1 LGFDVLFC
9 FVFFSATWIIMSGAG
24 GGGGGGGNSLE
35 NDVKKYAY
43 GVEFKAK
50 LIGFDE
56 IDSMSGDKMALAE
69 DSMARLKAAVTASK
83 EHKLKIIVEVSFDG
97 VKIYDEKN
105 RKLVHHHEAHQ
116 IVFIAF
122 DVKEPRAC
130 GYFVV
135 LGNLTYRFIGLKS
148 MEKTSES
155 IVQAIQELICLSYE
169 LKVQQ
174 MSRSKVAPEIS
185 EEAKSR
191 SASYRSQHGLPPAPE
206 GDLSEIITQS
216 GNSDALKQ
224 LEEQDMNKVHGQ
236 LEALHRLMDK
246 GDALGDGYQGY
257 ENKIQEH
264 RQGKISSTVLARFG
278 NQDNIDTVL
287 GRVERIWFP
296 GIAEDK
302 LRVKWKVPQV
312 GRADTFVVRIA
323 PAPTEEEA
331 PSEVTVEAHQAADVT
346 FWGLEPNTIYTVYVS
361 STFQGRV
368 SNPCVGTETTLPVRS
383 DSL

>member
-1 LGFDVLFC
+1 
-9 FVFFSATWIIMSGAG
+9 MSGATSG
-24 GGGGGGGNSLE
+24 SSLDD
-35 NDVKKYAY
+35 DVKKYAY

-56 IDSMSGDKMALAE
+56 IESMSGDKMAIAE
-69 DSMARLKAAVTASK
+69 DSLARLKAAVAASK

-130 GYFVV
+130 GYIVL
-135 LGNLTYRFIGLKS
+135 LGNMTYRFIGLKS
-148 MEKTSES
+148 MEKTSEN

-174 MSRSKVAPEIS
+174 MSRAKAEMS
-185 EEAKSR
+185 EEEKLR
-191 SASYRSQHGLPPAPE
+191 SASYRSQHGLPPPPE
-206 GDLSEIITQS
+206 GDLSEILTQS
-216 GNSDALKQ
+216 GNVDVVKQ
-224 LEEQDMNKVHGQ
+224 LEEQDMDKVHGQ

-246 GDALGDGYQGY
+246 GDALGEGYQGY
-257 ENKIQEH
+257 EDKIQEH

-278 NQDNIDTVL
+278 NKDNIDSVL

-296 GIAEDK
+296 GVAEDK

-312 GRADTFVVRIA
+312 GKADTFIVRIA
-323 PAPTEEEA
+323 PPPAEEES
-331 PSEVTVEAHQAADVT
+331 PTEVTVEARQAADVT

-361 STFQGRV
+361 TTYEGRV
-368 SNPCVGTETTLPVRS
+368 SNPCVGTERTLPVRS